1 MDRELETDEMMARKR
16 ERGIEQP
23 RDMERWRRQQETTAG
38 AENSN
43 THTDSERDSELK
55 RNPKSTRDK
64 VEAKQRETGQGGKAQ
79 RGGPSGPLSLPP
91 DAGPATQPRGRQRSL
106 PNARSAVPLG
116 RRLTTPSRHLSDTAS
131 IAPSSPQGPGPGS
144 DLPLDGALLEPST
157 PLRSGE
163 AA

>member
-23 RDMERWRRQQETTAG
+23 REMERWRRQQETTAG

-55 RNPKSTRDK
+55 RNPKSTRNK
-64 VEAKQRETGQGGKAQ
+64 VEAKRRETGQGGKAQ

-106 PNARSAVPLG
+106 PNARSRSTFGPPPHHAQPPLERHGQHRPLQPSRPRARVRPALG
-116 RRLTTPSRHLSDTAS
+116 RGTS
-131 IAPSSPQGPGPGS
+131 
-144 DLPLDGALLEPST
+144 GA
-157 PLRSGE
+157 
-163 AA
+163 